1 MTGQSKTLASRTVT
15 GVIAGMVAA
24 TATATAVGFW
34 LSYDGLHVFA
44 LRAGLHGPEAWAWPA
59 SVDLFILAGEAG
71 VTISALRRHQDWAA
85 WLYLAIGFAASVTAN
100 VLHVDPSGL
109 FWIRYAVA
117 AVPPVAAM
125 LALAALLRQV
135 YRLAEHAAPDPTASL
150 SADRSANLSDD
161 IPGTVS
167 QTGSRTA
174 LETGTETTTQTG
186 PAAINGPVRKALG
199 GPVPDSDGG
208 PVRKPAS
215 NRSGSRKPNRSATA
229 EDAER
234 EFGAEIAAGEV
245 PSLYLI
251 RSRLHVGNERAKV
264 LRQHIARQALTT

>member
-1 MTGQSKTLASRTVT
+1 VNRLATRTVT

-71 VTISALRRHQDWAA
+71 VTISALRRHQDRAA

-100 VLHVDPSGL
+100 VLHVDPAALG
-109 FWIRYAVA
+109 WTRYAVA

-135 YRLAEHAAPDPTASL
+135 YRLAEHTAPLVEHTAPEAPAALNGHAEQAVTLYAADLASGAVPSIRRIRREMHVGQPRAEQVQQYLSGLAPPDP
-150 SADRSANLSDD
+150 
-161 IPGTVS
+161 VS
-167 QTGSRTA
+167 G
-174 LETGTETTTQTG
+174 G
-186 PAAINGPVRKALG
+186 AA
-199 GPVPDSDGG
+199 
-208 PVRKPAS
+208 
-215 NRSGSRKPNRSATA
+215 
-229 EDAER
+229 
-234 EFGAEIAAGEV
+234 IAAGQ
-245 PSLYLI
+245 
-251 RSRLHVGNERAKV
+251 
-264 LRQHIARQALTT
+264 RQSVSPDHTPR